1 MEPILEVHGL
11 CKHYPSFDLENVSF
25 SLSPGEITGFIGRN
39 GAGKTTAIKAI
50 AGLLSKDSG
59 SILYQGK
66 PIEEEEKRVKNEI
79 SLLFGGIDF
88 FPTQKVKT
96 LSKVTKRFY
105 ENWDESLYQK
115 WLRFF
120 SIDENKRIK
129 ELSNGMKVKYNLA
142 IALSHNAKLL
152 LLDEPTSGLDPVSR
166 DELLDSLREIAKKK
180 ETAILFSTHVISD
193 LEKCADKIVYIKKGR
208 ILSFKDVPSFK
219 KDYLH
224 IEGKEESIN
233 PLNERAI
240 LHERKKG
247 DGKFEGVILA
257 KDAHLFE
264 GAMARVPSLEE
275 IMIAEERGNENEES
289 PL

>member
-1 MEPILEVHGL
+1 MEPILEVRNL
-11 CKHYPSFDLENVSF
+11 YKHYPSFDLKDVSF

-59 SILYQGK
+59 TILYNGK
-66 PIEEEEKRVKNEI
+66 PIETEEKDVKNDI

-105 ENWDESLYQK
+105 ENWDEELYQK

-142 IALSHNAKLL
+142 VALSHNAKLL

-166 DELLDSLREIAKKK
+166 DELLDSLSQIAKKK
-180 ETAILFSTHVISD
+180 GTAILFSTHVISD
-193 LEKCADKIVYIKKGR
+193 LEKCADKIVYIQKGR
-208 ILSFKDVPSFK
+208 ILSFKDVLSFK

-224 IEGKEESIN
+224 IECKEESLL
-233 PLNERAI
+233 PSFKDAM
-240 LHERKKG
+240 LHSWKKN
-247 DGKFEGVILA
+247 DGTFEAVILA
-257 KDAHLFE
+257 KDAPLFE
-264 GAMARVPSLEE
+264 GAVTRQPTLEE